1 MRNGIQWLLLALF
14 LCAFVPEHA
23 RAAQDGGVCPRPGP
37 GETVQPPPDL
47 FSENGVLKINFSYH
61 TSVDNEGRVL
71 FCFVTDDGLENPTL
85 HVNPGD
91 KIEMTVTNTL
101 PAVGTGNGAE
111 VISNGTDVCGN
122 AVMTLTSVNVHFHG
136 TNTSPTCHSDEVVRT
151 LINSGETFK
160 YSIHIPKDEPPGM
173 YWYHPHVHGIS
184 SIAVDGGACGA
195 IVVEGIE
202 NLQGAVVGLPQRVL
216 LLRDMPTIYQGNV
229 NSEKDPG
236 PEPFW
241 DLSLNYVP
249 VTFPN
254 YRPAIVKM
262 QAGQKEFWRVVNA
275 SANSIFHIQLTYDG
289 VQQPLQ
295 IVGFDGVP
303 TGSQDGKHEGVIVTQ
318 NDILIPPAGR
328 VEFIVTAPTA
338 DVRMARLSTIA
349 IDSGPLG
356 DSLPGRPIADIQ
368 LTADPLGL
376 RVGKATGPANP
387 QRFSGLERIKPSVV
401 RHLYFS
407 ETFSH
412 VDKKGPHN
420 QGAASVNFFI
430 TVKGQQPKK
439 FDVNDPPAIT
449 TTQGAV
455 EDWIIQ
461 NQAAE
466 VHEFHMHQIH
476 YLLLAV
482 NGVPVPKEQRQ
493 FYDTYQVPYWDQIGK
508 YPSIKVRM
516 DFRGPVV
523 GDFVYHCHILQ
534 HEDGGMMAKIRV
546 LPKTLGKHA

>member
-1 MRNGIQWLLLALF
+1 
-14 LCAFVPEHA
+14 
-23 RAAQDGGVCPRPGP
+23 
-37 GETVQPPPDL
+37 
-47 FSENGVLKINFSYH
+47 
-61 TSVDNEGRVL
+61 
-71 FCFVTDDGLENPTL
+71 
-85 HVNPGD
+85 
-91 KIEMTVTNTL
+91 
-101 PAVGTGNGAE
+101 
-111 VISNGTDVCGN
+111 
-122 AVMTLTSVNVHFHG
+122 
-136 TNTSPTCHSDEVVRT
+136 
-151 LINSGETFK
+151 
-160 YSIHIPKDEPPGM
+160 M

-184 SIAVDGGACGA
+184 STAVEGGACGA

-202 NLQGAVVGLPQRVL
+202 NFQGAVVGLPQRIL
-216 LLRDMPTIYQGNV
+216 LLRDMPLIDTGSTITTT
-229 NSEKDPG
+229 SPG

-249 VTFPN
+249 VIYPA
-254 YRPAIVKM
+254 YRPSIIKM
-262 QAGQKEFWRVVNA
+262 HSGEKEFWRVVNA
-275 SANSIFHIQLTYDG
+275 SANSIFDIQLTYDG

-303 TGSQDGKHEGVIVTQ
+303 TGSQDGHHQGTTVTEH
-318 NDILIPPAGR
+318 NILLPPAGR
-328 VEFIVTAPTA
+328 VEFIVTAPSA
-338 DVRMARLSTIA
+338 QVKFARLSTIA

-356 DSLPGRPIADIQ
+356 DSLPGRPIANIQ
-368 LTADPLGL
+368 LTQDPLGL
-376 RVGKATGPANP
+376 RVGKSTGPQNP
-387 QRFSGLERIKPSVV
+387 QRFAGLERIKPSIT

-412 VDKKGPHN
+412 AQQGGGAHSN
-420 QGAASVNFFI
+420 GAAGVNFFI
-430 TVKGQQPKK
+430 TVKGQDPKK
-439 FDVNDPPAIT
+439 FDPNDPPAIT

-461 NQAAE
+461 NHAPE

-476 YLLLAV
+476 FLLLAI

-493 FYDTYQVPYWDQIGK
+493 FYDTFQVPYWDQIGK

-546 LPKTLGKHA
+546 LPKT

>member
-1 MRNGIQWLLLALF
+1 MKTFAQWLLLAMLT
-14 LCAFVPEHA
+14 CASVPA
-23 RAAQDGGVCPRPGP
+23 QALDQDGGICPRPGE
-37 GETVQPPPDL
+37 GEVVQPPPDIY
-47 FSENGVLKINFSYH
+47 SHNGVLKVHFNYH

-91 KIEMTVTNTL
+91 KIEMTVTNL
-101 PAVGTGNGAE
+101 VPAVSTSPSE
-111 VISNGTDVCGN
+111 VVSSGQDVCGSPI
-122 AVMTLTSVNVHFHG
+122 MTLTSVNVHFHG
-136 TNTSPTCHSDEVVRT
+136 TNTLPTCHSDEVIRT

-160 YSIHIPKDEPPGM
+160 YSIHFPKDEPPGM

-184 SIAVDGGACGA
+184 SQAVEGGACGA

-202 NLQGAVVGLPQRVL
+202 NIQQGVVGLPQRIL
-216 LLRDMPTIYQGNV
+216 ILRDMPLIDQGAV
-229 NSEKDPG
+229 ITPTPPG
-236 PEPFW
+236 PVPFW

-249 VTFPN
+249 VIYPQ

-262 QAGQKEFWRVVNA
+262 HDGEKEFWRLVNA
-275 SANSIFHIQLTYDG
+275 SANSIFDIQITYDG

-295 IVGFDGVP
+295 IVAFDGVP
-303 TGSQDGKHEGVIVTQ
+303 TGSQDGQHSGTTVTQ
-318 NDILIPPAGR
+318 HDILLPPAGR
-328 VEFIVTAPTA
+328 VEFIVTSPTKA
-338 DVRMARLSTIA
+338 VKVAQLSTIA

-356 DSLPGRPIADIQ
+356 DSLPGRPIADIE
-368 LTADPLGL
+368 LTQAPLGL
-376 RVGKATGPANP
+376 RVGKHTGPENP
-387 QRFSGLERIKPSVV
+387 QRFSGLDRVKPWIT

-412 VDKKGPHN
+412 AQKGDAHSN
-420 QGAASVNFFI
+420 GGAGVNFFI
-430 TVKGQQPKK
+430 TVKGQEPKK
-439 FDVNDPPAIT
+439 FDPNDPPAIT

-461 NQAAE
+461 NRAPE
-466 VHEFHMHQIH
+466 VHEFHIHQIH
-476 YLLLAV
+476 FLLLEI
-482 NGVPVPKEQRQ
+482 NGVRVPKDQRQ
-493 FYDTYQVPYWDQIGK
+493 FYDTFQVPYWDQIGK

-534 HEDGGMMAKIRV
+534 HEDGGMMEKIRV
-546 LPKTLGKHA
+546 LPKT